1 MTLIDLL
8 AFRERDYVAYIL
20 VRPYCMS
27 RVVRR
32 TDILGGGGYLW
43 VGLRQT
49 VRAGLLL
56 PVVFPCA
63 VVVVALARGL

>member
-8 AFRERDYVAYIL
+8 AFRERDYMAYIL

-27 RVVRR
+27 CVVPR

-43 VGLRQT
+43 VGLRLP
-49 VRAGLLL
+49 VRAGLTES
-56 PVVFPCA
+56 
-63 VVVVALARGL
+63 GWS